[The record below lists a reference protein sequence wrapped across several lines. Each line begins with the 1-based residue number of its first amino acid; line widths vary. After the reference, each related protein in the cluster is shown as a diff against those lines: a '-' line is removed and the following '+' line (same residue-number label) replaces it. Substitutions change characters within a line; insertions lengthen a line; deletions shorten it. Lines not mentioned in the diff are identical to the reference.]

1 MPKLKILSGA
11 ELCRLFEL
19 NGFVNV
25 RQRGSHRVMQK
36 KTEGGTVTVQLPMH
50 GEIKIGTLLSII
62 RQSGIARSHF
72 ESE

>member
-25 RQRGSHRVMQK
+25 RQRGNHRVMQK
-36 KTEGGTVTVQLPMH
+36 KTEGGTVTVPLPMH